1 MTKIMKVA
9 KIIST
14 KQIVINAGSNDG
26 LKVGDK
32 LEIVDRLGATVKDPD
47 TGKVLGTL
55 DMPKGKVIVSAVY
68 EKMAVADAPDISIV
82 GLSSPNSTAL
92 GIDTQED
99 LNVDPTQITGNDSI
113 SKKPIQIGDIVIKK
127 A

>member
-1 MTKIMKVA
+1 MKVA